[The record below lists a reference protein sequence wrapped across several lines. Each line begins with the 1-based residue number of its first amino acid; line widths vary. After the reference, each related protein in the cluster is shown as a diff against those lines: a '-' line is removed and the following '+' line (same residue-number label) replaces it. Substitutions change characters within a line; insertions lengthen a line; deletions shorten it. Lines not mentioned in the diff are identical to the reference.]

1 MKLYS
6 KYINFMKNRYG
17 IDDLFKLL
25 IVITFI
31 LILIN
36 NYINSNII
44 KVITLLLII
53 IMYYRCFSK
62 NTYKR
67 RKENTKYLETINKI
81 TKLFNYQ
88 KNKFKD
94 RNTHIYRKCSKC
106 KQKIRLPKKKGIHT
120 VKCPNC
126 GNKFKVK
133 CKKDE
138 KIKIEIVK

>member
-6 KYINFMKNRYG
+6 KYINFMKDRYG
-17 IDDLFKLL
+17 IDDLFKFI

-31 LILIN
+31 LMLVN

-44 KVITLLLII
+44 TVIILLLII

-62 NTYKR
+62 NTSKR
-67 RKENTKYLETINKI
+67 RKENIKYLKIINKI
-81 TKLFNYQ
+81 KRLFNYQ
-88 KNKFKD
+88 KRRFKD
-94 RNTHIYRKCSKC
+94 RNTHIYKKCNKC

-126 GNKFKVK
+126 NNKFKVK